1 MPLYKYRIIEIGKY
15 RERTVDANSE
25 PEASAVLRKQK
36 VSVVKYLG
44 EVSATQSASIRCF
57 FDRGK
62 FNVYVFTDQLATI
75 LDSGIMLEQG
85 LEIIESTMSGQSGA
99 LVVHD
104 LKRGLQEGK
113 KFSELLKK
121 HKAYFPAVFPILIEA
136 GEETGSLP
144 EVARELQRFMQER
157 KEFRDFV
164 ISSSIYPAIILLVTV
179 AMLILLFTFVIPR
192 FAKVFKDLG
201 QDLPFLTQLLLSI
214 GNVMQSIWWF
224 WILLIIGIIAFVKIA
239 ARHESVKAWSD
250 RVVLRIPL
258 VGSLVKGVQISL
270 FIHTLAI
277 MVKHDVSILKSVSIS
292 SAVFMNSVLAESFRS
307 APRELKAGHKLSL
320 ALGKSPYMPDWGA
333 KMLQISEKSGDVA
346 KMLGKIGENCE
357 KEQRTR
363 FKRLMTAIEP
373 TIILLLAG
381 VVGLVVFAIFQAIMR
396 MNAAV

>member
-1 MPLYKYRIIEIGKY
+1 
-15 RERTVDANSE
+15 
-25 PEASAVLRKQK
+25 
-36 VSVVKYLG
+36 
-44 EVSATQSASIRCF
+44 
-57 FDRGK
+57 
-62 FNVYVFTDQLATI
+62 
-75 LDSGIMLEQG
+75 MLEQG

>member
-1 MPLYKYRIIEIGKY
+1 MPLYKYRIIEAGKY
-15 RERTVDANSE
+15 RERTVDANTE
-25 PEASAVLRKQK
+25 PEASTVLREQK

-44 EVSATQSASIRCF
+44 ETSAAQNVSLRHF

-99 LVVHD
+99 IVVHD

-164 ISSSIYPAIILLVTV
+164 ISSSIYPAIILLVTI

-239 ARHESVKAWSD
+239 ARNESVKGWTD
-250 RVVLRIPL
+250 RMVLRIPL
-258 VGSLVKGVQISL
+258 VGSIIKGVQVNL

-292 SAVFMNSVLAESFRS
+292 SAVFTNSVLSESFRS
-307 APRELKAGHKLSL
+307 VPRELKAGHKLSL

-346 KMLGKIGENCE
+346 KMLSKIGENCE